1 MLIELVEDFY
11 FDPDTG
17 TVVKATGKDEC
28 ALFPP
33 GASAVDGGFH
43 LDYKA
48 EDVVEA
54 INETEDEEEEEEPD
68 DKDKEEDD
76 ENELDDD

>member
-17 TVVKATGKDEC
+17 TVVRATGKDQC

-33 GASAVDGGFH
+33 GASAVDGGFK
-43 LDYKA
+43 LEYKA
-48 EDVVEA
+48 DEVVDA
-54 INETEDEEEEEEPD
+54 INDAVDEGEPDSEHDEEEEDED
-68 DKDKEEDD
+68 GEDD
-76 ENELDDD
+76 ED

>member
-1 MLIELVEDFY
+1 MLIELMEGFY

-28 ALFPP
+28 ALFPS

-43 LDYKA
+43 LPCAA
-48 EDVVEA
+48 EEAAEA
-54 INETEDEEEEEEPD
+54 INDTEAQGEDEDED
-68 DKDKEEDD
+68 EDD
-76 ENELDDD
+76 